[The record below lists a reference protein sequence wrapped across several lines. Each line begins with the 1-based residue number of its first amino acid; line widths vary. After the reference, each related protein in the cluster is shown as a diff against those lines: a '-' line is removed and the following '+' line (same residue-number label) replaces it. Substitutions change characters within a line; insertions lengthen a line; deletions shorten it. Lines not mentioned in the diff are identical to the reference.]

1 VSPKKTDAGN
11 PSDWLAF
18 IEEDLGAVALLIR
31 HRVSFHV
38 CRSKLAEALEKA
50 LKADLIRRGWSLVK
64 VHDLQKLCD
73 HLAAYDESVADRLQ
87 RLVDELV
94 ESYTEGRYPGFDL
107 DEPDWETLESQ
118 YQSVRNYVEELKKV
132 ITPHSNRE

>member
-11 PSDWLAF
+11 PADWLAF
-18 IEEDLGAVALLIR
+18 VEEDLGAVALLVR

-73 HLAAYDESVADRLQ
+73 HLAAHEESVADRLQ
-87 RLVDELV
+87 LLVDELA

-107 DEPDWETLESQ
+107 DEPDWETLETRC
-118 YQSVRNYVEELKKV
+118 QSVRDYVEELKKA
-132 ITPHSNRE
+132 ISPPIR

>member
-1 VSPKKTDAGN
+1 MSPKKTDAGN
-11 PSDWLAF
+11 PADWLAF
-18 IEEDLGAVALLIR
+18 IDEDLGAVALLVH

-50 LKADLIRRGWSLVK
+50 LKADLIRRGWSLAK

-73 HLAAYDESVADRLQ
+73 HLAAYDESVADHLQ
-87 RLVDELV
+87 QLVDELV

-107 DEPDWETLESQ
+107 DEPDWETLDSQ
-118 YQSVRNYVEELKKV
+118 YQSVRNYVEELKKA